1 MACARSATRP
11 QISRCW
17 WRARCRSIAS
27 RSCRRGRPARMSSRR
42 SSTTRWSAGNLDGS
56 SAEESMKSVTRLAA
70 AVGLAVAF
78 GACNTG
84 PNPTDE
90 VTKALKQAKL
100 NEVSVDWDGG
110 ARVAHLRGRV
120 DQPTDRQRAEE
131 IAAAAVG
138 TTGKVLNEVTIKGL
152 TEKTAGDL
160 DGDIKSTLKKMVDD
174 DPVLR
179 DRTVKFDVNNGAVTV
194 KGEVQTADEKAK
206 LTQLVH
212 AAPGVKDFVN
222 AVEIKPKS

>member
-1 MACARSATRP
+1 
-11 QISRCW
+11 
-17 WRARCRSIAS
+17 
-27 RSCRRGRPARMSSRR
+27 
-42 SSTTRWSAGNLDGS
+42 
-56 SAEESMKSVTRLAA
+56 MKLVTRLG
-70 AVGLAVAF
+70 AVGVAVFALT
-78 GACNTG
+78 ACNRG

-90 VTKALKQAKL
+90 VTKALKQANL

-120 DQPTDRQRAEE
+120 ERPTDRQRAEE
-131 IAAAAVG
+131 VASAAVG

-152 TEKTAGDL
+152 NEKTAGDL
-160 DGDIKSTLKKMVDD
+160 DSDIKSALKKMVDG

-179 DRTVKFDVNNGAVTV
+179 DRSVKFDVNNGAVTV

-206 LTQLVH
+206 LSELVH

-222 AVEIKPKS
+222 AVEIKPKT

>member
-1 MACARSATRP
+1 MNRLVIIGAT
-11 QISRCW
+11 
-17 WRARCRSIAS
+17 IA
-27 RSCRRGRPARMSSRR
+27 AL
-42 SSTTRWSAGNLDGS
+42 T
-56 SAEESMKSVTRLAA
+56 
-70 AVGLAVAF
+70 
-78 GACNTG
+78 ACNRG

-90 VTKALKQAKL
+90 VTKALKQANL
-100 NEVSVDWDGG
+100 NEVTVDWDGG

-131 IAAAAVG
+131 VASAAVG

-152 TEKTAGDL
+152 NEKTAGDL
-160 DGDIKSTLKKMVDD
+160 DGDIKSALTKMVDN

-179 DRTVKFDVNNGAVTV
+179 DRSITFDVNNGAVTV
-194 KGEVQTADEKAK
+194 KGDVQTADEKAK
-206 LTQLVH
+206 LSELVH

>member
-1 MACARSATRP
+1 
-11 QISRCW
+11 
-17 WRARCRSIAS
+17 
-27 RSCRRGRPARMSSRR
+27 
-42 SSTTRWSAGNLDGS
+42 
-56 SAEESMKSVTRLAA
+56 MKLVTRLAA
-70 AVGLAVAF
+70 IGVAF
-78 GACNTG
+78 ALTACNRG

-90 VTKALKQAKL
+90 VNRALKQANL
-100 NEVSVDWDGG
+100 NDVTVDWDGG

-131 IAAAAVG
+131 VANAAVG

-152 TEKTAGDL
+152 NEKTAGLL
-160 DGDIKSTLKKMVDD
+160 DGDIRSSLKKMVDN

-179 DRTVKFDVNNGAVTV
+179 DRSITFDVNNGAVTV
-194 KGEVQTADEKAK
+194 KGDVQSADEKAK
-206 LTQLVH
+206 LTQLVE

>member
-1 MACARSATRP
+1 
-11 QISRCW
+11 
-17 WRARCRSIAS
+17 
-27 RSCRRGRPARMSSRR
+27 
-42 SSTTRWSAGNLDGS
+42 
-56 SAEESMKSVTRLAA
+56 MKSVTRLATAGALA
-70 AVGLAVAF
+70 AVLA
-78 GACNTG
+78 ACHTG

-90 VTKALKQAKL
+90 VNKALKQANL

-131 IAAAAVG
+131 VATAAVG

-179 DRTVKFDVNNGAVTV
+179 DRSVKFDVNNGAVTV

-222 AVEIKPKS
+222 AVEIKPNS

>member
-1 MACARSATRP
+1 M
-11 QISRCW
+11 
-17 WRARCRSIAS
+17 
-27 RSCRRGRPARMSSRR
+27 
-42 SSTTRWSAGNLDGS
+42 RWSAGNLHGVPLGG
-56 SAEESMKSVTRLAA
+56 EPMKFVTRPAA
-70 AVGLAVAF
+70 AAALAVALV
-78 GACNTG
+78 ACNPG

-90 VTKALKQAKL
+90 VNKALKQANL

-131 IAAAAVG
+131 VAAAAVG

-152 TEKTAGDL
+152 TEKTAGAL
-160 DGDIKSTLKKMVDD
+160 DDDIESTLKKMVDN

-179 DRTVKFDVNNGAVTV
+179 DRSVKFDVNNGAVTV
-194 KGEVQTADEKAK
+194 KGDVQTADEKAK